1 MQILQVG
8 ENVFFK
14 KMIENKRNK
23 YDIRQMCLLRIK
35 TLLFW
40 HCEFARCALIF
51 SHLAGYKLSWMH
63 AAKQMDAVF
72 FFV

>member
-35 TLLFW
+35 TLLF
-40 HCEFARCALIF
+40 
-51 SHLAGYKLSWMH
+51 
-63 AAKQMDAVF
+63 
-72 FFV
+72 